1 MMRSEEPDYYRILQ
15 VRPDAEQEVVEAA
28 YKRLAK
34 KYHPHTNKGPAA
46 AARMTKLNIAYET
59 IGDRRRRR
67 DYDSRR
73 RTASS
78 ADVRASTTSSY
89 RRDTQDN
96 RAATPSHPA
105 PSFAQKPSTLFVS
118 RNFIWIVSV
127 GAIAAFWAALAL
139 STQQYFV
146 ALGALFFIGVALL
159 IDLPASS
166 SEEASADEEK
176 SGPF

>member
-1 MMRSEEPDYYRILQ
+1 M
-15 VRPDAEQEVVEAA
+15 
-28 YKRLAK
+28 
-34 KYHPHTNKGPAA
+34 
-46 AARMTKLNIAYET
+46 
-59 IGDRRRRR
+59 
-67 DYDSRR
+67 
-73 RTASS
+73 
-78 ADVRASTTSSY
+78 
-89 RRDTQDN
+89 
-96 RAATPSHPA
+96 
-105 PSFAQKPSTLFVS
+105 
-118 RNFIWIVSV
+118 